1 MRYEY
6 EKEPLTDIKDVI
18 RFLKQSPQNPYYDF
32 DTDYTTN
39 SPSYYD
45 YLAKL
50 KPLIQILAER
60 IYDYDRELAKR
71 FEEWDKNLEELPDEL
86 KRMFLEWVDDGTLA
100 RILAQLLL
108 DDYATK
114 EEVNDLLNALE
125 NDLNINLSNFK
136 NEVNNALE
144 DMNEHINNELEDM
157 NETINDT
164 FFHDDITTVEYKGT
178 GLLYYVTTI
187 PTIDKNGSK
196 IYLEKGLAN
205 NSFNTGGETS
215 VNHAIKNK
223 TSLTINASIFDVNS
237 SFIKGIHIKDSNIL
251 KSNNDTDSYVLG
263 YNKNTQELKAYP
275 PNITASDMINDGIT
289 DSWTGFY
296 PVIENYEKVPESV
309 WNSSDNSLIKNP
321 RQVIAQMN
329 DKTIKIFTFRGRE
342 DDYLGVTYLE
352 MQDILISHGVK
363 FAYNLDGGGSTSSV
377 KNGIL
382 LNPPIDRNFGD
393 LREVPDFI
401 NVIKP
406 TKKPYEDI
414 YKTISEL
421 SLIMKK
427 IEARNISKYGDEVP
441 GKLNFNDHQYLKV
454 NKALYGRKSESEVSR
469 ILGLYDNG
477 IYLGN
482 FNDNFTLFTN
492 NTIPKV
498 RLDDNEDNHYF
509 MYITPH
515 IVEWETPTLLNNW
528 KQKEQRNIKY
538 CNISDFQTYITG
550 GAYFGDTGSSKPI
563 FLLPTALRPKN
574 NIIIPCSVISSP
586 DLKQVN
592 VAIYTNGN
600 VFILDNID
608 STSITEKTFIQ
619 IEHTFINRQQN

>member
-1 MRYEY
+1 MTNKNIQMKHSNNGKWDNLYPITLFENVFN
-6 EKEPLTDIKDVI
+6 TDGK
-18 RFLKQSPQNPYYDF
+18 S
-32 DTDYTTN
+32 
-39 SPSYYD
+39 
-45 YLAKL
+45 
-50 KPLIQILAER
+50 
-60 IYDYDRELAKR
+60 
-71 FEEWDKNLEELPDEL
+71 
-86 KRMFLEWVDDGTLA
+86 
-100 RILAQLLL
+100 
-108 DDYATK
+108 
-114 EEVNDLLNALE
+114 VND
-125 NDLNINLSNFK
+125 
-136 NEVNNALE
+136 
-144 DMNEHINNELEDM
+144 ELEDI

-164 FFHDDITTVEYKGT
+164 FFNDDITTVEFKDT

-187 PTIDKNGSK
+187 PTTDKNGSK

-205 NSFNTGGETS
+205 NTFNTGGETS
-215 VNHAIKNK
+215 LSHAIKNK

-251 KSNNDTDSYVLG
+251 KSNNDTNSYVLG

-275 PNITASDMINDGIT
+275 PNITASDMVNDSIT
-289 DSWTGFY
+289 DTWTGFY
-296 PVIENYEKVPESV
+296 PVIENYKKVPKTVWES
-309 WNSSDNSLIKNP
+309 SANSLIKNP

-342 DDYLGVTYLE
+342 DDYLGVTYFE
-352 MQDILISHGVK
+352 MQDILMSHGVK

-414 YKTISEL
+414 YNTISDL
-421 SLIMKK
+421 SFIMKK

-441 GKLNFNDHQYLKV
+441 GRLNFNDHQYLKV

-492 NTIPKV
+492 NTIPTI
-498 RLDDNEDNHYF
+498 RLTNSEDNHYNMF
-509 MYITPH
+509 ITPY

-528 KQKEQRNIKY
+528 KHKEQRNIKY
-538 CNISDFQTYITG
+538 CNISEFQTYITG
-550 GAYFGDTGSSKPI
+550 GAYIGGTGSSKPI
-563 FLLPTALRPKN
+563 FTLPVDLRPKN
-574 NIIIPCSVISSP
+574 NIIIPCSVISSSE
-586 DLKQVN
+586 LKQVN

-600 VFILDNID
+600 VFIPETIQTDKY
-608 STSITEKTFIQ
+608 TETTFIH
-619 IEHTFINRQQN
+619 IEHTFINRQQK